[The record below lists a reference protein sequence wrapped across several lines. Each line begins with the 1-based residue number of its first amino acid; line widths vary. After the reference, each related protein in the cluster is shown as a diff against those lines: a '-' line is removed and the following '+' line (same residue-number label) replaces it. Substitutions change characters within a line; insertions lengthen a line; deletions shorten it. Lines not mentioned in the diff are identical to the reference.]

1 MGTGLN
7 NNVKS
12 AAILINISII
22 VLVLSACSSSRYV
35 PVNERNQPPQNTLS
49 SHRVARGDTLF
60 SIAWRYGLDYKSLA
74 RNNNI
79 DSSYRIYPGQL
90 LSLKA
95 QKKSAWKPSKTTRTA
110 SKTNSANTAK
120 KSSPVKKS
128 TPTRS
133 VNKSKSVKK
142 TTSTKG
148 YSTKFSWR
156 WPARGALLK
165 KYSQGSSVNKGIDI
179 SGKKGESVITAA
191 PGRVVYSGDG
201 LRGYGKLVIVK
212 HNEMYLSAYAHNSRI
227 LVKEDQVVKA
237 GQKIAEIGSS
247 GTDKNMLHFE
257 IRRDGKPVDPLKYL
271 PRR

>member
-1 MGTGLN
+1 MGTGLR
-7 NNVKS
+7 VSTKIGS
-12 AAILINISII
+12 VVINISIMLF
-22 VLVLSACSSSRYV
+22 VLCACSSNRYV

-49 SHRVARGDTLF
+49 SHRVSRGETLF

-74 RNNNI
+74 RSNNI
-79 DSSYRIYPGQL
+79 DSSYTIYPGQL

-95 QKKSAWKPSKTTRTA
+95 KKKSSWKPSKTAKST
-110 SKTNSANTAK
+110 SKSSSNSTAK
-120 KSSPVKKS
+120 STSSVKKTAPS
-128 TPTRS
+128 RS
-133 VNKSKSVKK
+133 VKKTKSVKK
-142 TTSTKG
+142 TTSKKG
-148 YSTKFSWR
+148 YSTKFSWQ
-156 WPARGALLK
+156 WPAKGKLLK

-179 SGKKGESVITAA
+179 GGKKGESVITAA

-237 GQKIAEIGSS
+237 GQKIAEMGSS

>member
-7 NNVKS
+7 KRVGG
-12 AAILINISII
+12 AISLINILITLLAI
-22 VLVLSACSSSRYV
+22 SACSSNRYV

-49 SHRVARGDTLF
+49 SHRVARGETLF

-79 DSSYRIYPGQL
+79 NSSYTIYPGQL

-95 QKKSAWKPSKTTRTA
+95 QKKSAWQPSKRARSTSSSAAA
-110 SKTNSANTAK
+110 STVK
-120 KSSPVKKS
+120 KSSSVKKAA
-128 TPTRS
+128 PARS
-133 VNKSKSVKK
+133 VKKSKSVKK
-142 TTSTKG
+142 PTSTEG
-148 YSTKFSWR
+148 YSTKFSWQ
-156 WPARGALLK
+156 WPASGKLLK
-165 KYSQGSSVNKGIDI
+165 KYSQGSSLNKGIDI
-179 SGKKGESVITAA
+179 GGKKGESVITAA

-212 HNEMYLSAYAHNSRI
+212 HNEIYLSAYAHNSRI

-237 GQKIAEIGSS
+237 GQKIAEMGSS